1 MVYIPNGVKEGCRVV
16 WWVPRI
22 CYCCVTQNME
32 SKEEGVEQAM
42 SKLWDGSSF
51 QEGYDEDSLGLELDT
66 CYPKSSMRGRT
77 THDSLRWFLKQ
88 VSIQPGIY

>member
-1 MVYIPNGVKEGCRVV
+1 
-16 WWVPRI
+16 
-22 CYCCVTQNME
+22 ME

-66 CYPKSSMRGRT
+66 CYPREACYHERQDNT
-77 THDSLRWFLKQ
+77 
-88 VSIQPGIY
+88 